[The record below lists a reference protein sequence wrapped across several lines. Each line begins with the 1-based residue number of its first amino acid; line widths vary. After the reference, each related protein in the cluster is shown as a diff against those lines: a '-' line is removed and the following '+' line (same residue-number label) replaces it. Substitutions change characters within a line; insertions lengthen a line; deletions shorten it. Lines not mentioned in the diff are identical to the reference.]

1 MIKSAYK
8 TGNFTNKNKR
18 MKTEK
23 FKVLLYLKKSAP
35 DKSGKTPIM
44 GRITVGDTIAQFSCK
59 LSCTLSLWNPR
70 ASRLDGKSQEAV
82 ETNGKIDKLLL
93 SINEAYSSLSERN
106 LPFDAKD
113 VKNLFQGGIATQ
125 MTLFRLFDRHIEE
138 VRARVGIDISHRT
151 IPNYLYTRRRL
162 GEFVDK
168 NYNVKDLAFS
178 QLNEQFI
185 REFQDF
191 LILERK
197 LSVETVRHYLAILK
211 KICRIAFKEGHSD
224 RHYFVNY
231 PLLKQKVN
239 PPRTLSREEFEKIR
253 DLQFEE
259 HRWSHITT
267 RDMFLFAC
275 YTGTAYV
282 DVTAITNENLTKDD
296 AGDLWLKYRRGK
308 NGKLCR
314 VKLLPEA
321 IALIEKYK
329 NPSRETLFPKME
341 YNALKWN
348 LQSIRQLVGMT
359 GPLTYH
365 MGRHSFSSLIALEGG
380 VPIETVSKMLGHSD
394 IKTTQ
399 IYARVTPKKL
409 FEDMEK
415 YIEATKDLQLT
426 L

>member
-1 MIKSAYK
+1 MPR
-8 TGNFTNKNKR
+8 KNKR
-18 MKTEK
+18 MKNEK
-23 FKVLLYLKKSAP
+23 FKVLLYLKKSTL
-35 DKSGKTPIM
+35 DKSRKTPIM
-44 GRITVGDTIAQFSCK
+44 GRITVGDTVAQFSSK

-70 ASRLDGKSQEAV
+70 ASRLSGKTQEAV
-82 ETNGKIDKLLL
+82 EVNEKIDKLLL
-93 SINEAYSSLSERN
+93 SINEAYNTLIERN
-106 LPFDAKD
+106 RSFDATD
-113 VKNLFQGGIATQ
+113 IKNLFQGGMATK
-125 MTLFRLFDRHIEE
+125 MTLMRLFDRHIEE
-138 VRARVGIDISHRT
+138 VRARVGIDVSHRT
-151 IPNYLYTRRRL
+151 IPNYLYTRKRL
-162 GEFVDK
+162 AEFISEK
-168 NYNVKDLAFS
+168 FNASDLAFG

-191 LILERK
+191 IIIGK
-197 LSVETVRHYLAILK
+197 GFGVETARHYLALLK

-224 RHYFVNY
+224 RHYFANY
-231 PLLKQKVN
+231 PLLKQKEN

-253 DLQFEE
+253 DLKFEE
-259 HRWSHITT
+259 HRWSHMTT

-275 YTGTAYV
+275 YAGTAYI
-282 DVTAITNENLTKDD
+282 DVIAITNDDLSKDD
-296 AGDLWLKYRRGK
+296 AGDLWLKYKRGK

-321 IALIEKYK
+321 IALIEKYR
-329 NPSRETLFPKME
+329 NESRETLFPKME

-365 MGRHSFSSLIALEGG
+365 MGRHSFSSLITLEGG

-409 FEDMEK
+409 FEDMDK
-415 YIEATKDLQLT
+415 YIEATTDLQLI

>member
-1 MIKSAYK
+1 
-8 TGNFTNKNKR
+8 
-18 MKTEK
+18 MKDEK
-23 FKVLLYLKKSAP
+23 FKVLLYLKKSVL
-35 DKSGKTPIM
+35 DKSRKTPIM
-44 GRITVGDTIAQFSCK
+44 GRITVGDTVAQFSSK

-70 ASRLDGKSQEAV
+70 ASRLNGKSQEAV
-82 ETNGKIDKLLL
+82 EINEKIDKLLL
-93 SINEAYSSLSERN
+93 SINEAYSILTERN
-106 LPFDAKD
+106 IPFDATD
-113 VKNLFQGGIATQ
+113 VKNQFQGGIATQ

-138 VRARVGIDISHRT
+138 VRARVGIDVSHRT

-162 GEFVDK
+162 GEFVSK

-185 REFQDF
+185 REFQDY
-191 LILERK
+191 LILERN
-197 LSVETVRHYLAILK
+197 LGVETVRHYLAILK

-282 DVTAITNENLTKDD
+282 DVIAITNDNLSKDD
-296 AGDLWLKYRRGK
+296 AGDLWLKYQRGK

-321 IALIEKYK
+321 IELIEKYK

-348 LQSIRQLVGMT
+348 LQSIRQLIGMT
-359 GPLTYH
+359 GALTYH
-365 MGRHSFSSLIALEGG
+365 VARHNAFSYEL
-380 VPIETVSKMLGHSD
+380 KMN
-394 IKTTQ
+394 
-399 IYARVTPKKL
+399 
-409 FEDMEK
+409 
-415 YIEATKDLQLT
+415 
-426 L
+426 

>member
-1 MIKSAYK
+1 
-8 TGNFTNKNKR
+8 
-18 MKTEK
+18 MKDEK
-23 FKVLLYLKKSAP
+23 FKVLLYLKKSSP

-44 GRITVGDTIAQFSCK
+44 GRITVGRSVAQFSCK
-59 LSCTLSLWNPR
+59 LSCTPSLWNPR
-70 ASRLDGKSQEAV
+70 ASRLDGKSREAV
-82 ETNGKIDKLLL
+82 ATNAKLDKLLL
-93 SINEAYSSLSERN
+93 AINEAYDTLIERN
-106 LPFDAKD
+106 QPFDAEV
-113 VKNLFQGGIATQ
+113 VKNQFQGSMETQ
-125 MTLFRLFDRHIEE
+125 MTLMRLFDRHIEE
-138 VRARVGIDISHRT
+138 IKERVGIDVSRRT
-151 IPNYLYTRRRL
+151 LPNYLYTRKRL
-162 GEFVDK
+162 AEFIK
-168 NYNVKDLAFS
+168 KSSNASDLAFS

-191 LILERK
+191 IILDK
-197 LSVETVRHYLAILK
+197 GLSVETARHYLALLK

-224 RHYFVNY
+224 KHYFANY
-231 PLLKQKVN
+231 PLLKQKEN

-253 DLQFEE
+253 DMEIEE

-282 DVTAITNENLTKDD
+282 DVVAITNDNLSKND
-296 AGDLWLKYRRGK
+296 AGDLWLKYKRGK

-321 IALIEKYK
+321 IELIEKYK
-329 NPSRETLFPKME
+329 NKSRQTLFPKME
-341 YNALKWN
+341 YNTLKWN
-348 LQSIRQLVGMT
+348 LQSIRQILNIPV
-359 GPLTYH
+359 LTYH
-365 MGRHSFSSLIALEGG
+365 MGRHSFSSLITLEGG

-409 FEDMEK
+409 FEDMDK
-415 YIEATKDLQLT
+415 YIEATKDLSLT